1 MTDSGPL
8 DSLPMSIK
16 LLTRPEKQAESSAS
30 ERRQHK
36 RLPVFWTGRLCKYN
50 GHETEVSVNLM
61 DISAG
66 GARVTMAE
74 PLVGKPMVK
83 LTIDRVGE
91 FFGEVVWEGLGDLG
105 IRFIDPD
112 AHPASAPAGDAD

>member
-1 MTDSGPL
+1 
-8 DSLPMSIK
+8 MSIK
-16 LLTRPEKQAESSAS
+16 LVPGSRREAEATAA

-50 GHETEVSVNLM
+50 GHDTDVYVNLM

-74 PLVGKPMVK
+74 PLVGRPLVK

-112 AHPASAPAGDAD
+112 VGPAPTGDAE

>member
-1 MTDSGPL
+1 MTSTQ
-8 DSLPMSIK
+8 PMSDGSCSEA
-16 LLTRPEKQAESSAS
+16 TPE

-36 RLPVFWTGRLCKYN
+36 RLSVFWTGKLVQDD
-50 GHETEVSVNLM
+50 GHEAEISVNLM

-74 PLVGKPMVK
+74 PLQGHPMVK

-91 FFGEVVWEGLGDLG
+91 FFGEVVWEKLGDLG
-105 IRFIDPD
+105 IRFVDPVATD
-112 AHPASAPAGDAD
+112 SSATAGEAD